1 MRFILSAITAI
12 PVLVNIFYVVVCFT
26 TLKKKFHNL
35 LVLMLCVGDSILST
49 SLTMYSL
56 TKMIDMVKTNL
67 IWCIIQTFGV
77 CYGLVFT
84 YTIVFWI
91 CCERY
96 VVVKNYN
103 FGAQHFFERFKLVI
117 IGGSIALGFLFT
129 IELVTLVPKQQ
140 TIESCTVPNLYG
152 NHLNFF
158 IQFIAGILTSFM
170 AAILFLSIRT
180 SMLIWKYFFRSTRT
194 GAINRNGQESLEM
207 TMTEDDIPCECKH
220 CRLQNNYVS
229 TTDNK
234 EWTSVDLMSNE
245 MSEENTKSYEMSKRI
260 NEIVTQLRK
269 DREGGNDQILIT
281 PKSIVQKTLR
291 KIKPST
297 WEKRAFITTIIIAV
311 TTIFLTGPF
320 IFSFWLDFFY
330 GTRFTSQKTRLL
342 LFVPLVLNSI
352 INPFIYAWRIPEIKQ
367 RIKKI
372 FTCCKE

>member
-1 MRFILSAITAI
+1 MRLILSAITTI

-56 TKMIDMVKTNL
+56 TKMIDLVKTNI
-67 IWCIIQTFGV
+67 IWCIVQTFGV

-103 FGAQHFFERFKLVI
+103 FGAQLFFERFKLVI

-129 IELVTLVPKQQ
+129 IELVTLVPKAQ

-158 IQFIAGILTSFM
+158 IQFIAGVLTSFM
-170 AAILFLSIRT
+170 AGILFLTIRT
-180 SMLIWKYFFRSTRT
+180 SMLIWKYFFKPTRT
-194 GAINRNGQESLEM
+194 TINQNGQESLEM
-207 TMTEDDIPCECKH
+207 TITEDDTPCECKN
-220 CRLQNNYVS
+220 CRIQNNYAS
-229 TTDNK
+229 TSENK
-234 EWTSVDLMSNE
+234 EWTTVELMSNE
-245 MSEENTKSYEMSKRI
+245 MSEEITKSFEMSNRI
-260 NEIVTQLRK
+260 SEIVKQLRK
-269 DREGGNDQILIT
+269 DREVENGQTLIPPT
-281 PKSIVQKTLR
+281 SIVQKTLR

-367 RIKKI
+367 RIKRI
-372 FTCCKE
+372 FTCCKR